1 LGLQGALAAVLLEGP
16 AHGYQLHATL
26 EAELGP
32 LWITRSSQVYLTLG
46 RMVRDGLITIRCV
59 RQATRPDRQQLALTS
74 RGREVAHKWLFD
86 PGPSQEIV
94 VRLAV
99 ARLVIPDRFEEL
111 ATTIAE
117 ERAATLRRLRVLRAE
132 ADQGFQAEAVDVD
145 VLRLQGELRW
155 IARLRERQAEILA
168 RPRASRPASAVTRY
182 A

>member
-1 LGLQGALAAVLLEGP
+1 
-16 AHGYQLHATL
+16 
-26 EAELGP
+26 
-32 LWITRSSQVYLTLG
+32 
-46 RMVRDGLITIRCV
+46 MVRDGLITTRRIR
-59 RQATRPDRQQLALTS
+59 RAPRPDRQLLALTG
-74 RGREVAHKWLFD
+74 RGRETADKWLFD

-117 ERAATLRRLRVLRAE
+117 ERAATLRQLRVLRAE
-132 ADQGFQAEAVDVD
+132 ADQGFQAEAVDSE
-145 VLRLQGELRW
+145 VLRVQGELRW